1 MSLAKPKAKNFC
13 KTYANMHG
21 LFNEYSKFGNKV
33 FMAFRTTTSTAQNFL
48 FICCLRY
55 NIENTTDVS
64 FPCVVLT
71 STVISILKNNKYC
84 SSLMRMI
91 LKYNYLLFPLMR
103 G

>member
-33 FMAFRTTTSTAQNFL
+33 FMGFITTTSTAQNFL

-55 NIENTTDVS
+55 NI
-64 FPCVVLT
+64 
-71 STVISILKNNKYC
+71 
-84 SSLMRMI
+84 
-91 LKYNYLLFPLMR
+91 
-103 G
+103 